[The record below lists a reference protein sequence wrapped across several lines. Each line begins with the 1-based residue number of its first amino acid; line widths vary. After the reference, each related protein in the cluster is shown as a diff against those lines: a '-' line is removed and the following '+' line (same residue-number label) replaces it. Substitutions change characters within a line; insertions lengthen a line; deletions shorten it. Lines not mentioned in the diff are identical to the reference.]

1 MSSETPGVYSTAL
14 YSVWGEHSWW
24 RVQEVAV
31 YCTGHCTHTMVPA
44 TGTKGCSLA
53 DWYLHIIF
61 LHLHKTISDIISGHF
76 ISESSRGATSVSAY
90 VRFGHFTKTVRGK
103 FMFLHTFRG
112 LFYIIPGATISL
124 LSVYSVDCTDEP
136 INQCSGPPI
145 PGGCIFLPQIR
156 HCQGRG

>member
-1 MSSETPGVYSTAL
+1 MRLLYSTVQCVGWTQLVAGAGGSGVL
-14 YSVWGEHSWW
+14 YRSLYTHHGP
-24 RVQEVAV
+24 
-31 YCTGHCTHTMVPA
+31 GHWHQ
-44 TGTKGCSLA
+44 GLQSSRLISSY
-53 DWYLHIIF
+53 YLFTSPQNNIWH
-61 LHLHKTISDIISGHF
+61 IISGHF

-112 LFYIIPGATISL
+112 LFYIIPVATISL

-156 HCQGRG
+156 HWQGRG